1 MPGRWIDT
9 ETVLRTLG
17 SDYKVIILGDAAMAP
32 YELLGTSSYYY
43 SYSMMG
49 EESGLEWFR
58 KVKGRVKHIV
68 WLNPGNMNYMP
79 GNYWRETLGILME
92 EFDMYPLSV
101 SGLES
106 ALKKLI
112 SSK

>member
-1 MPGRWIDT
+1 
-9 ETVLRTLG
+9 
-17 SDYKVIILGDAAMAP
+17 
-32 YELLGTSSYYY
+32 
-43 SYSMMG
+43 
-49 EESGLEWFR
+49 
-58 KVKGRVKHIV
+58 
-68 WLNPGNMNYMP
+68 MNYMP